1 MDSQWLMIGL
11 QVGFS
16 SGVSKKVQIADL
28 DEADETNS
36 EDLDMPPN
44 GIASP
49 LARRR
54 VPGLVHRC
62 ACELAD
68 ALAAAAATT
77 SGVVDFVGVMLCQGL
92 VDLGI
97 RDDVEA
103 RITKSKTDRARF
115 SGVQVYLASATG
127 TLKRCGLTEPEI
139 APQGG
144 I

>member
-1 MDSQWLMIGL
+1 
-11 QVGFS
+11 
-16 SGVSKKVQIADL
+16 
-28 DEADETNS
+28 
-36 EDLDMPPN
+36 
-44 GIASP
+44 
-49 LARRR
+49 
-54 VPGLVHRC
+54 
-62 ACELAD
+62 
-68 ALAAAAATT
+68 
-77 SGVVDFVGVMLCQGL
+77 MLCQGL